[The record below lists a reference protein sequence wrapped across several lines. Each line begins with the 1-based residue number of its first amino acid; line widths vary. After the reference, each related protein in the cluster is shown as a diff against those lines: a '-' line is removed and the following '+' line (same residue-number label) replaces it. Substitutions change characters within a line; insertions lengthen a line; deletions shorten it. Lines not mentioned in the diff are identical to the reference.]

1 MKRKIFISILLVI
14 TAMLT
19 LASCLDGIANK
30 KVTSI
35 QILSGAPSEVTVGE
49 TPDFSELKAKVTY
62 NDGETKEVGYA
73 DVTISAIDTSKAGKV
88 EYSITYDGYS
98 AKSTI
103 NVKAKDAQGPSI
115 SEATLES
122 ISLVPG
128 TIQTEFVV
136 GADFRT
142 QGLQVIAHYSDGTTP
157 TVSADKLNIT
167 QNVDPD
173 TVGVQTLIVEYKGK
187 TCEIKITVKAL
198 SATKITLDLDGF
210 DNEILVGCE
219 LDTSA
224 ITGTVHYNNA
234 TTLPLANADI
244 TFSAVDTLSVGAKT
258 LVATYNGLQAECNV
272 TVLGVKS
279 IYFSGF
285 DDAIKYNEEL
295 DLTDLTAT
303 VIATNNKS
311 FTIDADNITV
321 NKDNFDTTLVGTN
334 EKSTRISF
342 SYFGAS
348 KEYYITVTADA
359 EDATPTGLS
368 YTSGVDT
375 SIYVGETFNDNA
387 IKATATLT
395 FGYPS
400 LQLVKSDLAV
410 SGTVDN
416 TEPGTY
422 PITYSYTKGGV
433 TKSFTLNVV
442 VIGPNELN
450 LNVNDLGWIL
460 KGDVLDTSSIT
471 ATLYYDENRTDNIAN
486 EDLTITGADTSTA
499 GNKTL
504 TVSYEDVS
512 ATVTF
517 TVVEIK
523 SVNFIGVNSRYRLGS
538 QIDADAV
545 SVEIIG
551 TDDKTYALDF
561 NGTLPTLS
569 LDNTKTSETKD
580 YTIVFRGVEYT
591 KSIEVY
597 AEFEDATLLSIEY
610 TGATEVFVG
619 GNLSGKL
626 SVKAYYTYGFT
637 KDYTEGV
644 TASALD
650 TATKG
655 ERNITVSYLDKTAN
669 ATITV
674 RYPYVTN
681 IVVNSAPLAI
691 KGEAYGF
698 NAINVTVTLENNQ
711 IITESLANLA
721 DYEIEA
727 ALDVTTAGEKM
738 LTLTS
743 NGKSCTHAVT
753 VYEIEKIVLNT
764 RGFNNIVQLGSEFS
778 IDGLSEI
785 YVYLVGIAEPVI
797 RQADSIDHNVNTQV
811 MSNDYT
817 LTAKYLGIDSVPV
830 KITVADQNF
839 VITGAEDPASIV
851 AWKNGTYQAQFL
863 DQGYGYV
870 VGDDNPFRYEIRF
883 QMLDII
889 NNIPKTQGLTYKGI
903 SSVKLNGVV
912 VGDEYVTIDEINHT
926 FDFTEAAIG
935 KTFVITTAHKDYAKF
950 AKEFT
955 VTVVDGYNVHEAIEL
970 NLLTNRN
977 EDISG
982 AEGIYQLKVLHE
994 FLSNNKV
1001 AGIDQ
1006 MDYDAYKA
1014 FVDGINGIILHDN
1027 FTLKTSDFPDKYFFE
1042 TSDGTK
1048 YLWDHESL
1056 YYREFTD
1063 TSIYNVEGA
1072 TPEVF
1077 NLYGNYFTVLT
1088 YEIPIVAKDGTV
1100 NKNGTATN
1108 EDDNISS
1115 SQLFRFNVSSTIW
1128 DNAIKNSAFYHE
1140 NYVANIYA
1148 LGTRDDN
1155 PTLAVQPESAQL
1167 RSRLGIYAFKLA
1179 SGTYNLYAVNA
1190 QAFFNTMTAEYD
1202 DLTVNIDYCS
1212 FYNAWNNHI
1221 STWTSNRIDNNETYD
1236 PKGSVSVHAGYDPT
1250 RINISNSFVGKSGGP
1265 AILAMVE
1272 DPDKE
1277 YNIKAGSKPI
1287 INIDDKTN
1295 IFSYVKGDESWFV
1308 SYSATPIAGL
1318 LASYNNYFPE
1328 GSTFLT
1334 KIGGGENNF
1343 MNMICLFMDA
1353 HFNPA
1358 TFAGVTTDLNG
1369 SLTIGGKAIQDMDT
1383 TESGQYGHG
1392 GLVDLYRANAKGN
1405 DPMTGTVQSAP
1416 VFVSSEGGI
1425 SFTDQNTGI
1434 YELTQTGPAPITSAD
1449 HAAVQGDHLAMFLY
1463 NLGLTLG
1470 FNEPALNA
1478 EPTPADCTVE
1488 RVTASHG
1495 YGN

>member
-1 MKRKIFISILLVI
+1 MKRKILISILLVL
-14 TAMLT
+14 TAMLA
-19 LASCLDGIANK
+19 LASCDKIANK
-30 KVTSI
+30 RVESI
-35 QILSGAPSEVTVGE
+35 QIISGAPTEVMVGE
-49 TPDFSELKAKVTY
+49 TPDFSEIKIKVTY
-62 NDGETKEVGYA
+62 NDKVVKNVGYT
-73 DVTISAIDTSKAGKV
+73 DVTISAIDTSKAGTV
-88 EYSITYDGYS
+88 EYTISYDGGS
-98 AKSTI
+98 VKVTI
-103 NVKAKDAQGPSI
+103 NVKAKDAQGPTI
-115 SEATLES
+115 TEATLES
-122 ISLVPG
+122 ISLAPG
-128 TIQTEFVV
+128 IVIPTQLVV
-136 GADFRT
+136 GADFHT
-142 QGLQVIAHYSDGTTP
+142 NTLQVVAHYSDGSIQTIST
-157 TVSADKLNIT
+157 DKLTIDNI
-167 QNVDPD
+167 DPD
-173 TVGVQTLIVEYKGK
+173 TVGDQTLTVTYKDK
-187 TCEIKITVKAL
+187 TISFPIKVIAKAPVGFSLKLDSFIAMVLIGNSFDL
-198 SATKITLDLDGF
+198 ST
-210 DNEILVGCE
+210 
-219 LDTSA
+219 
-224 ITGTVHYNNA
+224 ITGTLRYNDSTTA
-234 TTLPLANADI
+234 TVENADI
-244 TFSAVDTLSVGAKT
+244 TFNEIDVTTAGQKT
-258 LVATYNGLQAECNV
+258 LTASCQGFTAEATV
-272 TVLGVKS
+272 TVLGIKS
-279 IYFSGF
+279 IEFSGF
-285 DDAIKYNEEL
+285 DNSIKYNEEL
-295 DLTDLTAT
+295 DLTNLTAT
-303 VIATNNKS
+303 VIATNNES
-311 FTIDADNITV
+311 FTIGADKITV
-321 NKDNFDTTLVGTN
+321 NKDNFDTSLVGIN
-334 EKSTRISF
+334 EKSTKIAF
-342 SYFGAS
+342 SYSGVS
-348 KEYYITVTADA
+348 KEYNITVTADL

-375 SIYVGETFNDNA
+375 SIYVGETYNDDA
-387 IKATATLT
+387 IKAVATLT

-400 LQLVKSDLAV
+400 LQLVKSDLTV

-416 TEPGTY
+416 TEAGTY

-433 TKSFTLNVV
+433 TKSFTINVV

-450 LNVNDLGWIL
+450 LNVNDLGWVL

-523 SVNFIGVNSRYRLGS
+523 SVNFIGVNSRYRVGS

-561 NGTLPTLS
+561 DGTLPTLS

-580 YTIVFRGVEYT
+580 YTIVFRGTEYT

-597 AEFEDATLLSIEY
+597 AEFDDATLQSIEY

-619 GNLSGKL
+619 GNLTGKL

-637 KDYTEGV
+637 KDYTDGV
-644 TASALD
+644 TATALD

-655 ERNITVSYLDKTAN
+655 ERNITVSYLDKTAS

-681 IVVNSAPLAI
+681 IVVNSAPIAI
-691 KGEAYGF
+691 KGEAYDF
-698 NAINVTVTLENNQ
+698 DSINLTVTLENNDEKQ
-711 IITESLANLA
+711 ASLADLA
-721 DYEIEA
+721 DYSIEA
-727 ALDVTTAGEKM
+727 ALDITTAGNQT
-738 LTLTS
+738 LTLTA
-743 NGKSCTHAVT
+743 NGKSYSHAVT
-753 VYEIEKIVLNT
+753 VYEIEKIVVNT
-764 RGFNNIVQLGSEFS
+764 AGFNNIVQLGSEFS
-778 IDGLSEI
+778 TDGLSEI
-785 YVYLVGIAEPVI
+785 YVYLVGVNEPVV
-797 RQADSIDHNVNTQV
+797 RQADSINHNVNTQV
-811 MSNDYT
+811 TSNEYT
-817 LTAKYLGIDSVPV
+817 LTATYLGVNSVPV
-830 KITVADQNF
+830 KITVANQNF

-851 AWKNGTYQAQFL
+851 AWKNGTYQTQFL

-870 VGDDNPFRYEIRF
+870 VGDDNPFKYEIRF
-883 QMLDII
+883 QMLDIL
-889 NNIPKTQGLTYKGI
+889 NNIPKTQGLSYVGL

-912 VGDEYVTIDEINHT
+912 VGDEYVTIDEVNHT

-950 AKEFT
+950 TKEFT
-955 VTVVDGYNVHEAIEL
+955 VTVVDGYNVHKAIEL

-977 EDISG
+977 DDISSK
-982 AEGIYQLKVLHE
+982 EGLYQLKLLHE
-994 FLSNNKV
+994 VLGNNQI
-1001 AGIDQ
+1001 AGINDMTYDQ
-1006 MDYDAYKA
+1006 YKA
-1014 FVDGINGIILHDN
+1014 FVDGINAIILHDN

-1063 TSIYNVEGA
+1063 VSIYNVDGA

-1128 DNAIKNSAFYHE
+1128 DNAIVNSAFYHE

-1155 PTLAVQPESAQL
+1155 PSLAVQPESAQL

-1179 SGTYNLYAVNA
+1179 SGTYNLYAVNS

-1236 PKGSVSVHAGYDPT
+1236 PSGNVKVHAGYDPT

-1287 INIDDKTN
+1287 INIDENTN

-1308 SYSATPIAGL
+1308 SYNATPIAGL
-1318 LASYNNYFPE
+1318 LASYNNYFPN

-1343 MNMICLFMDA
+1343 MNMVCLFMDA

-1369 SLTIGGKAIQDMDT
+1369 SLTIGGKVIQDMDT

-1449 HAAVQGDHLAMFLY
+1449 HAAVKGDHLAMFLY

-1470 FNEPALNA
+1470 FNEPTLNA

>member
-1 MKRKIFISILLVI
+1 MF
-14 TAMLT
+14 
-19 LASCLDGIANK
+19 
-30 KVTSI
+30 
-35 QILSGAPSEVTVGE
+35 VGE
-49 TPDFSELKAKVTY
+49 
-62 NDGETKEVGYA
+62 N
-73 DVTISAIDTSKAGKV
+73 
-88 EYSITYDGYS
+88 
-98 AKSTI
+98 
-103 NVKAKDAQGPSI
+103 
-115 SEATLES
+115 
-122 ISLVPG
+122 
-128 TIQTEFVV
+128 
-136 GADFRT
+136 
-142 QGLQVIAHYSDGTTP
+142 
-157 TVSADKLNIT
+157 
-167 QNVDPD
+167 
-173 TVGVQTLIVEYKGK
+173 
-187 TCEIKITVKAL
+187 
-198 SATKITLDLDGF
+198 
-210 DNEILVGCE
+210 
-219 LDTSA
+219 
-224 ITGTVHYNNA
+224 
-234 TTLPLANADI
+234 
-244 TFSAVDTLSVGAKT
+244 
-258 LVATYNGLQAECNV
+258 
-272 TVLGVKS
+272 
-279 IYFSGF
+279 
-285 DDAIKYNEEL
+285 
-295 DLTDLTAT
+295 LT
-303 VIATNNKS
+303 
-311 FTIDADNITV
+311 
-321 NKDNFDTTLVGTN
+321 
-334 EKSTRISF
+334 
-342 SYFGAS
+342 
-348 KEYYITVTADA
+348 
-359 EDATPTGLS
+359 
-368 YTSGVDT
+368 
-375 SIYVGETFNDNA
+375 
-387 IKATATLT
+387 
-395 FGYPS
+395 
-400 LQLVKSDLAV
+400 
-410 SGTVDN
+410 
-416 TEPGTY
+416 
-422 PITYSYTKGGV
+422 
-433 TKSFTLNVV
+433 
-442 VIGPNELN
+442 
-450 LNVNDLGWIL
+450 
-460 KGDVLDTSSIT
+460 
-471 ATLYYDENRTDNIAN
+471 
-486 EDLTITGADTSTA
+486 
-499 GNKTL
+499 
-504 TVSYEDVS
+504 
-512 ATVTF
+512 
-517 TVVEIK
+517 
-523 SVNFIGVNSRYRLGS
+523 
-538 QIDADAV
+538 
-545 SVEIIG
+545 
-551 TDDKTYALDF
+551 
-561 NGTLPTLS
+561 
-569 LDNTKTSETKD
+569 
-580 YTIVFRGVEYT
+580 
-591 KSIEVY
+591 
-597 AEFEDATLLSIEY
+597 
-610 TGATEVFVG
+610 
-619 GNLSGKL
+619 GKL

-650 TATKG
+650 TSTKG
-655 ERNITVSYLDKTAN
+655 EREITVSYEGKTVN

-691 KGEAYGF
+691 KGEAYSFG
-698 NAINVTVTLENNQ
+698 AINLTVTLENNQ
-711 IITESLANLA
+711 TLAEDLENLA

-727 ALDVTTAGEKM
+727 TLDVTSAGDKT

-743 NGKSCTHAVT
+743 NGKSYTHAIT
-753 VYEIEKIVLNT
+753 VYEIERIVLNT
-764 RGFNNIVQLGSEFS
+764 NGFNNIVGVGDEFS
-778 IDGLSEI
+778 TDGLSEI
-785 YVYLVGIAEPVI
+785 YVYLVGLNEPVI
-797 RQADSIDHNVNTQV
+797 RQADSIHHNVDTQV
-811 MSNDYT
+811 KGEDYT
-817 LTAKYLGIDSVPV
+817 LIAKYLGKESVAV
-830 KITVADQNF
+830 KIMVTDLEI

-851 AWKNGTYQAQFL
+851 AWKNGTYQSQFL

-883 QMLDII
+883 QTFDVISKE
-889 NNIPKTQGLTYKGI
+889 PKSGQGLKYEGI

-977 EDISG
+977 EDISS

-1063 TSIYNVEGA
+1063 ASIYNVEGA

-1155 PTLAVQPESAQL
+1155 PSLAVQPESAQI

-1221 STWTSNRIDNNETYD
+1221 STWTSNRIDNNTTYD
-1236 PKGSVSVHAGYDPT
+1236 PNNNVSVHAGYDPT
-1250 RINISNSFVGKSGGP
+1250 RINISNSFIGKSGGP

-1287 INIDDKTN
+1287 ITIDENTN

-1308 SYSATPIAGL
+1308 SYNATGISAQL
-1318 LASYNNYFPE
+1318 SSFNKYFSD

-1353 HFNPA
+1353 HFNPDPNA
-1358 TFAGVTTDLNG
+1358 LSGATTDING
-1369 SLTIGGKAIQDMDT
+1369 SLTIGGKVIQDMNT
-1383 TESGQYGHG
+1383 TGSNQYGHG
-1392 GLVDLYRANAKGN
+1392 GAVDRYRNLAS
-1405 DPMTGTVQSAP
+1405 SAP
-1416 VFVSSEGGI
+1416 VFVSDAGGI
-1425 SFTDQNTGI
+1425 CFTDAKAAI

-1470 FNEPALNA
+1470 FNEPTLNA